1 MLEME
6 NKNDN
11 SKELSKLDKLIGVW
25 KAFHKI
31 SLTDNLDNRQ
41 TDIIPDTNLVEETIN
56 FLEDHKEN
64 LELLISK
71 KELISQNKNIEI
83 SVNSKEN
90 IDELTILIED
100 LIKFKEIEF
109 EDVNVDSVLL
119 DNTIEKLN
127 NYVNDLYNLEEI
139 KKLKNYHFNKIKKLE
154 DDNKNL
160 NKQLFLLRQKLVKE
174 TYVSLE
180 EICDIAQNNYE
191 FIDKVYNDSNVNR
204 ELKSLYTKNQELK
217 KKFKKL
223 KKILND

>member
-6 NKNDN
+6 NKNDE
-11 SKELSKLDKLIGVW
+11 K
-25 KAFHKI
+25 KI
-31 SLTDNLDNRQ
+31 
-41 TDIIPDTNLVEETIN
+41 
-56 FLEDHKEN
+56 
-64 LELLISK
+64 
-71 KELISQNKNIEI
+71 NI
-83 SVNSKEN
+83 KEN

-127 NYVNDLYNLEEI
+127 NYVNDIYNFEEI
-139 KKLKNYHFNKIKKLE
+139 KQLKNYHFNKIKKLE

-160 NKQLFLLRQKLVKE
+160 KNEICLLKQKFVQE
-174 TYVSLE
+174 TFVSLE
-180 EICDIAQNNYE
+180 DICEIEQNNYE

-204 ELKSLYTKNQELK
+204 ELESLYTKNKELK

-223 KKILND
+223 KKILNDNDEGV